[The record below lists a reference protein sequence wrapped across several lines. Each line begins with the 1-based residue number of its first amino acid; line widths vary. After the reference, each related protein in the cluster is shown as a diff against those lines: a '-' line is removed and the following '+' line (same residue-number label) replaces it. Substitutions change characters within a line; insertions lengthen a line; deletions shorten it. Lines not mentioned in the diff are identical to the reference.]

1 MNVIDTEIDGVYIIE
16 PRIFKDSRGYF
27 YESFSDKEFRDKVGN
42 INFIQDNQSMSSYG
56 VLRGLH
62 FQKGN
67 KSQAKLVRCITGKV
81 LDIAVDIREGSATF
95 GKYVSCM
102 LTEDNFR
109 QFFVPRG
116 FAHGFV
122 VLSETALFQY
132 KCDNYYAPESEGGI
146 AWDDPDIHIDW
157 QIVTEDIVLS
167 EKDKHH
173 PSLKEGYRFI

>member
-1 MNVIDTEIDGVYIIE
+1 MNVINTEIEGVYIIE
-16 PRIFKDSRGYF
+16 PKIFKDNRGYF
-27 YESFSDKEFRDKVGN
+27 YESYSDKEFRQKIGAV
-42 INFIQDNQSMSSYG
+42 NFIQDNQSKSSYG

-62 FQKGN
+62 FQKGEH
-67 KSQAKLVRCITGKV
+67 SQAKLLRCISGEV
-81 LDIAVDIREGSATF
+81 LDIAVDLRRDSSTF
-95 GKYVSCM
+95 GQYVSCI

-109 QFFVPRG
+109 QFYIPRG

-146 AWDDPDIHIDW
+146 AWDDPEIHIDW
-157 QIVTEDIVLS
+157 QICVDDIILS

-173 PSLKEGYRFI
+173 PNLRDGYHF